1 MTEWLPLCWP
11 SAITLVMNGYVVQGG
26 PLDNM
31 KMIISAADVDAVCYL
46 PDNIRIKAEDVT
58 QNYEAV

>member
-1 MTEWLPLCWP
+1 
-11 SAITLVMNGYVVQGG
+11 MNGYVVQGG